1 MSRLA
6 PSTAVYLVWCVSGS
20 PCLVDHIDIY
30 GKWITGLVDR
40 KKGNGYWI
48 TGLVDRRNRNGCW
61 IAQNIMTWRQNKT
74 YARPEGRSPSGS
86 FQTKTHLGKQIHI
99 LVLVHQLLS
108 RVRIRTVIQ
117 TKIHVKTAA
126 TLERTTSCCL
136 AGKTKPR

>member
-1 MSRLA
+1 MDA
-6 PSTAVYLVWCVSGS
+6 
-20 PCLVDHIDIY
+20 
-30 GKWITGLVDR
+30 GLPEIEQAERHYKMD
-40 KKGNGYWI
+40 
-48 TGLVDRRNRNGCW
+48 
-61 IAQNIMTWRQNKT
+61 
-74 YARPEGRSPSGS
+74 ARPEGRSPSGS